1 MTTDQQSVGYNRFC
15 REMMKAMIEV
25 LNVEMDRMQGR
36 YDNWYDRRLME
47 NAAFHSKPE
56 GNR

>member
-1 MTTDQQSVGYNRFC
+1 
-15 REMMKAMIEV
+15 MMKAMIEV